1 MRVFMNLAFRGE
13 EGIGAYVAQQYN
25 KTLRFWELIEARPG
39 FECLSR
45 PESNILC
52 FRYGSDPELQVRLRE
67 RLLAEKRFHLSSTVV
82 NGERWLRMTVTAPAT
97 SEETIEGLL
106 EAIEE
111 IAPRA

>member
-1 MRVFMNLAFRGE
+1 RYDA
-13 EGIGAYVAQQYN
+13 
-25 KTLRFWELIEARPG
+25 TLRFWELIKARPG

-52 FRYGSDPELQVRLRE
+52 FRYGRDPGLQIQLRE
-67 RLLAEKRFHLSSTVV
+67 QLLRQKRVHLSSTEV

-97 SEETIEGLL
+97 SEDTIEGLL

-111 IAPRA
+111 LAPGAQGARRASAGRSRGGG